1 MGLFIS
7 TSPSSEEMTLE
18 EEIIHL
24 SDSLNEFVS
33 INAFMSAS
41 MTAVMSSEEA
51 VPDDVLLGARRCSD
65 ALRNQAQEIKAAMD
79 KFRERYLE
87 TESKCQRKSEESIH
101 N

>member
-7 TSPSSEEMTLE
+7 MSPPPEEMTLE

-41 MTAVMSSEEA
+41 MTSVMSSEDE

-65 ALRNQAQEIKAAMD
+65 ALRNQAQELKAAMD
-79 KFRERYLE
+79 RFRDRYL
-87 TESKCQRKSEESIH
+87 KSDR
-101 N
+101 

>member
-7 TSPSSEEMTLE
+7 MSPPPEEMTLE

-41 MTAVMSSEEA
+41 MTSVMSSEDA

-65 ALRNQAQEIKAAMD
+65 ALRNQAQELKAAMD
-79 KFRERYLE
+79 RFRERFL
-87 TESKCQRKSEESIH
+87 KSDS
-101 N
+101 